1 MAFPSF
7 LRTASGLIFG
17 INLVVF
23 ITTCL
28 QGGTIFAPPI
38 EVLISMGAKDPVRL
52 VQGEVWRFFT
62 PVFIHVGI
70 IHFLLNSMGLY
81 FIGPQIEQVFGRKYF
96 LLLYLGAGVCGN
108 VFSSVFTLAISA
120 GASGALFGLLGA
132 GFYLERAVKIRV
144 REKTGLTVKTGAFG
158 AMVAI
163 NVALGF
169 MFPGIDNAAH
179 IGGLLFG
186 VAAVMAMLRL
196 KPNLLLASDPRL
208 GLKIMLGV
216 TLMMIF
222 MGVLG
227 TSDKYV
233 AGRLEAAGDKASH
246 PSLAWR
252 SYTQAIEITATP
264 GLYFKRGK
272 LLAWHR
278 EIDAAIADLREAA
291 TDPAVAKEIKQFLH
305 TYRQQGFATEA
316 EVIDNNL
323 WGDSDFLPDHI

>member
-1 MAFPSF
+1 MAYPSF

-17 INLVVF
+17 INLIVF
-23 ITTCL
+23 IVTCL
-28 QGGTIFAPPI
+28 QGGTLFAPPI

-96 LLLYLGAGVCGN
+96 LFLYLGAGVCGN
-108 VFSSVFTLAISA
+108 IFSSVFTLVISA

-132 GFYLERAVKIRV
+132 GFYLERVVKKRV
-144 REKTGLTVKTGAFG
+144 KEKTGLVVKTGAFG

-169 MFPGIDNAAH
+169 MIPGIDNAAH

-186 VAAVMAMLRL
+186 IALVMAMLRL
-196 KPNLLLASDPRL
+196 RPNLLLEPNRRL
-208 GLKIMLGV
+208 GIKIMLGV
-216 TLMMIF
+216 ALIVIF
-222 MGVLG
+222 MGIMG
-227 TSDKYV
+227 TSREYV
-233 AGRLEAAGDKASH
+233 SERLETAGDSADH

-252 SYTQAIEITATP
+252 SYTQALEIKNSP
-264 GLYFKRGK
+264 ILYFKRGK
-272 LLAWHR
+272 LLAWHG

-291 TDPAVAKEIKQFLH
+291 TDPDIEEEIRQFLH
-305 TYRQQGFATEA
+305 TYRQKGFTTEA
-316 EVIDNNL
+316 EVIGGNL
-323 WGDSDFLPDHI
+323 